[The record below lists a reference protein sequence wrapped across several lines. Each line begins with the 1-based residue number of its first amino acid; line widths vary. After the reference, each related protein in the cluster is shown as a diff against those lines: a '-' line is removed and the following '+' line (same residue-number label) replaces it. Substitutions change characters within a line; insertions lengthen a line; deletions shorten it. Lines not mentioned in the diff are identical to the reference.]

1 MDCTVIVAT
10 HGKLANEL
18 IETVAMLVGRY
29 EDVRTLD
36 FMPGEN
42 VEGLI
47 LKMKRVVDAVP
58 GDMPVLF
65 VVDMFSGSPFNASTY
80 FVKQRKNTRVVAGVN
95 IPMLVNIFLERQES
109 TSLDHLVD
117 IAITVGQ
124 TSINPL

>member
-80 FVKQRKNTRVVAGVN
+80 FVKQRK
-95 IPMLVNIFLERQES
+95 IPGLSQV
-109 TSLDHLVD
+109 
-117 IAITVGQ
+117 
-124 TSINPL
+124 

>member
-65 VVDMFSGSPFNASTY
+65 VVDMFSGSRLMHLLTLLSNE
-80 FVKQRKNTRVVAGVN
+80 K
-95 IPMLVNIFLERQES
+95 IPGLSQV
-109 TSLDHLVD
+109 
-117 IAITVGQ
+117 
-124 TSINPL
+124 

>member
-1 MDCTVIVAT
+1 T

-65 VVDMFSGSPFNASTY
+65 VVDMFSVGRFNASTY
-80 FVKQRKNTRVVAGVN
+80 FVKQGKNTRVVGGVN

-124 TSINPL
+124 TSIKPL